1 MRYTWGEDIRGIRVY
16 LVSHLNP
23 SHSFQLLWLA
33 PLQNIE
39 TLAIFRLE
47 FEYRLEQ
54 FEQNTDNSYSLKW
67 NNKIENRGSIIILS
81 LISIMPNDGF
91 LIISKREKLTFVSDL
106 FISLQGVYNA
116 RVRLAK
122 IEFVDSMCKIIFL
135 FVHKPW

>member
-1 MRYTWGEDIRGIRVY
+1 M
-16 LVSHLNP
+16 
-23 SHSFQLLWLA
+23 
-33 PLQNIE
+33 
-39 TLAIFRLE
+39 LAIFRLE

-135 FVHKPW
+135 FVHKP